1 MVLIKKMLFVCFL
14 LFPFV
19 AYAQSCPTGFVAVE
33 YDTFVSAT
41 SGACPTGYMAH
52 DVDTVCGMGDGV
64 CWLLEQI
71 RALCDAGVSNIK
83 TSGGVS
89 VPLYA
94 EKETSPS
101 LCVRYN
107 NTTCYAD
114 LEPGQASGTINI
126 KYNGVVYH
134 TVE

>member
-1 MVLIKKMLFVCFL
+1 MIIKKMVFVCFL

-19 AYAQSCPTGFVAVE
+19 AYAQSCPAGMVAVE
-33 YDTFVSAT
+33 YDTFVPAV
-41 SGACPTGYMAH
+41 SGACSAGYVAH
-52 DVDTVCGMGDGV
+52 DTETVCGAGDGV
-64 CWLLEQI
+64 CWLV
-71 RALCDAGVSNIK
+71 RMGCRAGVSSLR
-83 TSGGVS
+83 TSTGLS

-94 EKETSPS
+94 EKETFPS

-107 NTTCYAD
+107 NTMCYVD
-114 LEPGQASGTINI
+114 LEPGQASGAINI

>member
-1 MVLIKKMLFVCFL
+1 MMKKLVFIFLVFPSYAAVC
-14 LFPFV
+14 P
-19 AYAQSCPTGFVAVE
+19 AGMVAVE
-33 YDTFVSAT
+33 YDTFVPAV
-41 SGACPTGYMAH
+41 SGACSAGYMAH
-52 DVDTVCGMGDGV
+52 DVDTVCGTGDGV
-64 CWLLEQI
+64 CWLI
-71 RALCDAGVSNIK
+71 RMGCGAGVSSIR
-83 TSGGVS
+83 TSTGLS

-94 EKETSPS
+94 EKETFPS

-114 LEPGQASGTINI
+114 LDPGQVSGTINI